1 MPGLKKR
8 SVNLAGHATSVALEP
23 EFWVVLETISK
34 DRRISLAALIAELD
48 SKRGESLLASFCR
61 LSALAYVQNKTG
73 APKRKKPWSRSA
85 RTTLGANYTICSE
98 VWTAGFFGSAAITAL
113 FICSIAWSKLF
124 TFCAFL
130 ISTLRIASW
139 RRQRLLLTD
148 AYGIQS
154 QYQPNGCR

>member
-73 APKRKKPWSRSA
+73 APKRKKP
-85 RTTLGANYTICSE
+85 
-98 VWTAGFFGSAAITAL
+98 
-113 FICSIAWSKLF
+113 
-124 TFCAFL
+124 
-130 ISTLRIASW
+130 
-139 RRQRLLLTD
+139 
-148 AYGIQS
+148 
-154 QYQPNGCR
+154 